1 MSSNLIKYSA
11 EARKEARYRM
21 YRKYVGEQ
29 RWALLEARAA
39 AADYDLFVHCTL
51 TSFESREVSV

>member
-29 RWALLEARAA
+29 SMEQRWASLLKARP
-39 AADYDLFVHCTL
+39 L
-51 TSFESREVSV
+51 TMISYY

>member
-11 EARKEARYRM
+11 EARKEARYSM

-29 RWALLEARAA
+29 RWALLEARP
-39 AADYDLFVHCTL
+39 L
-51 TSFESREVSV
+51 TMIYLYIVL